1 MFTWRKNGKEKYLSV
16 VNNPISKDVADSY
29 NKRIEA
35 VLQKLI
41 AKRNC
46 DVNSSEVQEVVEEYG
61 LLMKQF
67 SQIKE
72 EQGFMMAQAQYY
84 RNERIKSMTD
94 EKYGEGTADFL
105 AQAIEAFYK

>member
-1 MFTWRKNGKEKYLSV
+1 MKTVKEISDVTGISV
-16 VNNPISKDVADSY
+16 RTLHYYD
-29 NKRIEA
+29 
-35 VLQKLI
+35 
-41 AKRNC
+41 
-46 DVNSSEVQEVVEEYG
+46 
-61 LLMKQF
+61 
-67 SQIKE
+67 E

>member
-1 MFTWRKNGKEKYLSV
+1 MV
-16 VNNPISKDVADSY
+16 CY

-94 EKYGEGTADFL
+94 KKYGEGTAYYLGCMTYDNTL
-105 AQAIEAFYK
+105 YKVIKGAL